1 MTGFS
6 DGEASFTFSRS
17 SRQIALYFAIKLTAT
32 DRAMLEAIQVFF
44 GGIGSIY
51 TVAARAPRAENSGAT
66 KTAAMYRV
74 TRVADL
80 VRVVSHFDAYPL
92 QSEKRVVYQVWRA
105 MVELK
110 RDFRG
115 ATREALEDLAIELS
129 SRVPRNQSWR

>member
-51 TVAARAPRAENSGAT
+51 TVAARATASGAT
-66 KTAAMYRV
+66 KTAAMFRV
-74 TRVADL
+74 TRVDEL

-92 QSEKRVVYQVWRA
+92 HSEKRVVYQVWRD
-105 MVELK
+105 MVEIK